1 MENYTKN
8 GLLFIFLGLIVGG
21 ISVKPKDMCHPFCYR
36 LMSENKNPETKGDT
50 NVCMAWRNI

>member
-1 MENYTKN
+1 MWAMD
-8 GLLFIFLGLIVGG
+8 
-21 ISVKPKDMCHPFCYR
+21 VKPKDMCHPFCYR